1 MRKAPLIIVFLAAFS
16 LTAAAENI
24 VIVQGSYLSSGADY
38 EFESAGGEKQ
48 EVAGSFTAWGPT
60 VTGHFGIGGDVG
72 VLTSLG
78 AYLPTWVFATEPRKG
93 DSAIDDGGL
102 FIAGDVGVGWH
113 VDVPDSPL
121 SFVLGAGVHL
131 ISRTLYPPED
141 SDADDASETVFG
153 LSAQALPMVGVG
165 DGVYMTAGLKLA
177 YHFLHVDSEPELPDN
192 YDYTGGLALS
202 VSLGYGFRF

>member
-1 MRKAPLIIVFLAAFS
+1 MESLRLDQFGHLVKAVIHALLQIPVPILQIPPELLQPITEIQQQLVSFLLRHRSLRHTPNVSLIGATVKGLHQQFS
-16 LTAAAENI
+16 
-24 VIVQGSYLSSGADY
+24 VS
-38 EFESAGGEKQ
+38 
-48 EVAGSFTAWGPT
+48 VAGVWR
-60 VTGHFGIGGDVG
+60 D
-72 VLTSLG
+72 
-78 AYLPTWVFATEPRKG
+78 
-93 DSAIDDGGL
+93 
-102 FIAGDVGVGWH
+102 
-113 VDVPDSPL
+113 
-121 SFVLGAGVHL
+121 L